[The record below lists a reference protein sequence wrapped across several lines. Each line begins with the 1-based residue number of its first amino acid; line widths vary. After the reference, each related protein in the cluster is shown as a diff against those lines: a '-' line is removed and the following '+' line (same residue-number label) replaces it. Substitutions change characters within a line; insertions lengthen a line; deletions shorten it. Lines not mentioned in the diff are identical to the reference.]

1 MARLKVFAHR
11 VIVAA
16 VLATALGGAY
26 SCGDAALAL
35 GRWFS
40 G

>member
-1 MARLKVFAHR
+1 MARIKVFAHR

-26 SCGDAALAL
+26 SFGDACVSVQ
-35 GRWFS
+35 RWFA